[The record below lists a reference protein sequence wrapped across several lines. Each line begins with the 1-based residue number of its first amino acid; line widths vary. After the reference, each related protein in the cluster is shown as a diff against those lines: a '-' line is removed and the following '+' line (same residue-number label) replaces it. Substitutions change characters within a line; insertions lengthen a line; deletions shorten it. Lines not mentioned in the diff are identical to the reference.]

1 MKKKNGPKTKIKTFR
16 LFVLQF
22 YQSSSGNTLYL
33 DGYIHELILS
43 VVQPQKA
50 IGFLRDELEMKGLVG
65 HHLHHL
71 GGVDTEGAEVVV
83 DVGAAQEADSVCG
96 VAPGLAEHLSLHIF
110 VQVCVDL
117 GLGGGYGC

>member
-1 MKKKNGPKTKIKTFR
+1 
-16 LFVLQF
+16 
-22 YQSSSGNTLYL
+22 
-33 DGYIHELILS
+33 
-43 VVQPQKA
+43 
-50 IGFLRDELEMKGLVG
+50 MKGLVG

-117 GLGGGYGC
+117 GLGGGYGCWIKDIGVIRQEWKEACLSICNMKTVVTKSKS